1 MVAIIERDK
10 EFKFMT
16 NKELFNKAKVSARS
30 QGISISRALDLF
42 VKQVA
47 ITGKI
52 DLISEE
58 ELSKE
63 WAIREIQETVQS
75 SIRDYEE
82 GRTVSLEKA
91 RERFGV

>member
-1 MVAIIERDK
+1 MAVIERNKD
-10 EFKFMT
+10 FKFMT
-16 NKELFNKAKVSARS
+16 NQELLEKAKISARN
-30 QGISISRALDLF
+30 QGMSISKALDLF
-42 VKQVA
+42 VKQIA

-63 WAIREIQETVQS
+63 LIVREIQETVQS
-75 SIRDYEE
+75 SVRDYEE